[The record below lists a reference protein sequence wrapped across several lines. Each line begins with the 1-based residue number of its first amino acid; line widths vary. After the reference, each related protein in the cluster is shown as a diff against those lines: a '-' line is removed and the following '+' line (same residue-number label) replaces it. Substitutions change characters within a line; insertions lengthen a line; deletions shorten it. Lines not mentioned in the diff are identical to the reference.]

1 MTKKL
6 WQASL
11 NQKKNSN
18 LFKFENYI
26 SKKFNKK
33 FNNDFQKI
41 LDWSIKNSS
50 EFWSSF
56 WDFTKI
62 NGKKNSKNSKKI
74 KKSKVFYK
82 NLFLP
87 GSTLNFANNL
97 LAKNDKKKVATFI
110 SENGFREERSW
121 LNLNQNTNKL
131 VQFLKN
137 KKIKQKDRVAA
148 YMPNTIETVEAF
160 ISTTAIGAIWSSCSP
175 DFGVKGVIER
185 FSQINPKI
193 LFITDQY
200 FYNSKQINI
209 IERLPEILKAIPS
222 IKNVVVTNYPGKSSV
237 KHKKK
242 IKNIKINTWAEL
254 MKVNTKDM
262 IYPNFDF
269 EHELAILYSSGTT
282 GKPKCICH
290 RTGGVLLQH
299 KKEHQLH
306 CDIKE
311 GDNVFYFTTCGWM
324 MWNWL
329 ISSLASK
336 ASIVLFDGSPMFKK
350 DDLLLKIADREKIT
364 LLGVSAKYIDAL
376 RKFKPTLKYKYKLN
390 KLKTIC
396 STGSPLSNDGFKYVY
411 QNIKKDVHL
420 SSISGGTDIV
430 SCFILGNIYQPVH
443 MGEIQNKGL
452 ALNVDIFNDKGKPIK
467 NSKGELV
474 CKNPFPSMPLKF
486 WNDKK
491 DKKFKEAY
499 FNRFSNVWHHGDFAE
514 IKNTKGFIIHG
525 RSDTTLNPGG
535 VRLGT
540 AEIYSEVEKF
550 KEIKES
556 IVVGQSWDNDVRI
569 VLFIVMNAK
578 FFLTEDLL
586 KKIKIQIRKN
596 ASPRHVPSKV
606 IVVRDIPR
614 TKSGKIVELAVKN
627 IIEGNNIKNKE
638 ALANPKILEQFK
650 NLKELSS

>member
-11 NQKKNSN
+11 NQKKKSN
-18 LFKFENYI
+18 LFAYEKYI

-33 FNNDFQKI
+33 FSNDFQKI
-41 LDWSIKNSS
+41 LNWSIKNSPD
-50 EFWSSF
+50 FWSSF

-62 NGKKNSKNSKKI
+62 NGIKGTEKI

-87 GSTLNFANNL
+87 GSKLNFANNL
-97 LAKNDKKKVATFI
+97 LAKNDKKKAATFI

-121 LNLNQNTNKL
+121 QILNQNTNRL
-131 VQFLKN
+131 VQFLKK
-137 KKIKQKDRVAA
+137 KKINQKDRVAA

-160 ISTTAIGAIWSSCSP
+160 ISTSAIGAMWSSCSP

-200 FYNSKQINI
+200 FYNGKKINVI
-209 IERLPEILKAIPS
+209 DRLPEILKAIPS
-222 IKNVVVTNYPGKSSV
+222 IKNVVVANYPGKNFI
-237 KHKKK
+237 KFKKK
-242 IKNIKINTWAEL
+242 IKKIKLTLWTEL
-254 MKVNTKDM
+254 MNINTKDM
-262 IYPNFDF
+262 IFPNFDF

-290 RTGGVLLQH
+290 RTGGVLIQH

-329 ISSLASK
+329 VSVLASK

-350 DDLLLKIADREKIT
+350 EDLLLKIADKEKIT
-364 LLGVSAKYIDAL
+364 LFGVSAKYIDTL
-376 RKFKPTLKYKYKLN
+376 RKLKPKLNFKYKLN

-396 STGSPLSNDGFKYVY
+396 STGSPLNNGGFKYVY

-430 SCFILGNIYQPVH
+430 SCFVLGNLYQPVY
-443 MGEIQNKGL
+443 MREIQNKGL
-452 ALNVDIFNDKGKPIK
+452 ALDVDIFNDKGKPIK

-474 CKNPFPSMPLKF
+474 CKNPFPSMPIKF
-486 WNDKK
+486 WNDKN
-491 DKKFKEAY
+491 DKKFKDAY
-499 FNRFSNVWHHGDFAE
+499 FNRFKNTWYHGDFAE
-514 IKNTKGFIIHG
+514 IKKTKGFVIHG

-569 VLFIVMNAK
+569 ILFIVMNTK
-578 FFLTEDLL
+578 FLFTEDLL
-586 KKIKIQIRKN
+586 KKIKIQIKKN

-606 IVVRDIPR
+606 ILINDIPR

-627 IIEGNNIKNKE
+627 TIEGNNIKNIE
-638 ALANPKILEQFK
+638 ALANPKALEQFK
-650 NLKELSS
+650 NLKELSN